1 MSTERISL
9 EEFILETM
17 QTPCSEITM
26 GTLDDCFQRLC
37 LPETLIEKHIHFSR
51 ETYTRNLVCRTPR
64 FDMLI
69 LCWKPGH
76 ITTIHDHVDSLN
88 CTRVI
93 HGQITNRFFRAQ
105 EQRGGTVQVEVTE
118 EDHIGSG
125 RCSGLDRGGIHQMEN
140 TSDGDAVTL
149 HIYAAPLR
157 DITVYDPDRG
167 TKEQVQLRYT
177 LEDEFA

>member
-1 MSTERISL
+1 MSQETISL

-17 QTPCSEITM
+17 RTPCSEITM
-26 GTLDDCFQRLC
+26 DALDDCFQRLC
-37 LPETLIEKHIHFSR
+37 LPDTLIEKHIHFSR
-51 ETYTRNLVCRTPR
+51 DTYTRNLVCRTPR

-93 HGQITNRFFRAQ
+93 HGEITNRFYEARERQ
-105 EQRGGTVQVEVTE
+105 GGKVLVEVSG
-118 EDHIGSG
+118 EDRVGAG

-140 TSDGDAVTL
+140 DSGDDAVTL
-149 HIYAAPLR
+149 HIYAEPLR
-157 DITVYDPDRG
+157 DITVYDPESG
-167 TKEQVQLRYT
+167 TREQVQLRYT